1 MRRLLPKVKLT
12 NSVLGLPIAFDNDG
26 DLFRGPKSGVTFF
39 QIQSDGSYKQIAK
52 S

>member
-1 MRRLLPKVKLT
+1 MGNPV
-12 NSVLGLPIAFDNDG
+12 AFDNDG
-26 DLFRGPKSGVTFF
+26 DLFRGPKSGVGLF